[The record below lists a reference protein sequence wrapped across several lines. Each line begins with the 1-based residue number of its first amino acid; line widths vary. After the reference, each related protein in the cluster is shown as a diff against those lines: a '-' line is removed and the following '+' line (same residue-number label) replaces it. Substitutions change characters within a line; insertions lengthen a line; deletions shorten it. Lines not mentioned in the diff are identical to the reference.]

1 MLDRD
6 LLRTL
11 LSLGALIGFGGLILA
26 FLEPPGSA
34 EQVISVC
41 SALIGG
47 ALLAL
52 VLLVARTRRRQG
64 V

>member
-11 LSLGALIGFGGLILA
+11 LALSALIGFGGLILA

-47 ALLAL
+47 ALLIL
-52 VLLVARTRRRQG
+52 VLVMARLRRQRG
-64 V
+64 M

>member
-11 LSLGALIGFGGLILA
+11 LSLGALVGFGGLLLA

-47 ALLAL
+47 ALLVL
-52 VLLVARTRRRQG
+52 VVLIARFQRQRG
-64 V
+64 S